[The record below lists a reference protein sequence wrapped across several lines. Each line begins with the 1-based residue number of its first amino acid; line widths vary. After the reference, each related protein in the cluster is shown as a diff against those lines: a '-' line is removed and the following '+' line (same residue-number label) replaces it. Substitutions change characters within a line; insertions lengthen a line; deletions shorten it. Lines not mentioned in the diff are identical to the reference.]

1 MFGTH
6 LSRLGSVH
14 RLGLVHKAIGI
25 LRKYGTD
32 AHIYLPGIGTVNGL
46 TADNYLDSAGT
57 TAASVDN
64 PVGLSLDA
72 LQAMT
77 LGTNLA
83 VNGTF
88 TTDTDWT
95 KAANWSIAGGV
106 ATSNGSAGFLQAT
119 VKPLT
124 VGRTY
129 LMTFTIKR
137 YVSGAMYYPYSGSDG
152 VAAPAAVGTY
162 TCIHQATATDLYLYS
177 NSFNGDI
184 DDVIAQEIP
193 GVHARQATTANKPIL
208 RLNSGKYSWQFDGS
222 NDYLSLGAPLFQ
234 MSDDHCVIAGFKAD
248 AANKYIFSQSHS
260 GTATQC
266 CSLRV
271 DASGYPGAVWID
283 DAPANALPTATTSCI
298 GLNTVAT
305 AIKIGNAKRLRVNG
319 VQAGATN
326 NTALGV
332 GTTNSY
338 SIGCL
343 NVSSCNFQGSIY
355 PVIAIKGTVSDA
367 DLLTLE
373 RFVGQLSGVSI

>member
-1 MFGTH
+1 M
-6 LSRLGSVH
+6 LRNWSLNPLAKV
-14 RLGLVHKAIGI
+14 AIGI

-32 AHIYLPGIGTVNGL
+32 AHVYLPGIGTVSGL
-46 TADNYLDSAGT
+46 TAGNYLDSAGT
-57 TAASVDN
+57 TQASVDN

-77 LGTNLA
+77 LGSELVTAQDLTTWTPNKA
-83 VNGTF
+83 SVVVNNA
-88 TTDTDWT
+88 TTATYSADAQIT
-95 KAANWSIAGGV
+95 KTV
-106 ATSNGSAGFLQAT
+106 ATVAG
-119 VKPLT
+119 KSYWLT
-124 VGRTY
+124 
-129 LMTFTIKR
+129 I
-137 YVSGAMYYPYSGSDG
+137 SGSKTG
-152 VAAPAAVGTY
+152 GAVIG
-162 TCIHQATATDLYLYS
+162 YS
-177 NSFNGDI
+177 NSDQNSSGVIFNGNFGTYAF
-184 DDVIAQEIP
+184 VAQATGSISIRSTTAQVLTISSISVREIP
-193 GVHARQATTANKPIL
+193 GLHATKATTANKPIL
-208 RLNSGKYSWQFDGS
+208 RQSGGKYSWQFDGV
-222 NDYLSLGAPLFQ
+222 NDSLSLSAPLFQ

-283 DAPANALPTATTSCI
+283 DASANALPTATTSCI

-343 NVSSCNFQGSIY
+343 NVSSGNFQGSIY